1 MRMPHTRTPTT
12 QLASHMPAV
21 QGEEMASYM
30 LTHDGKLDRWCPVQT
45 DVEEYFRTT
54 LEEGSATPC
63 SREHAGGC
71 MGAHLVEPAGPARSM
86 RAR

>member
-1 MRMPHTRTPTT
+1 M
-12 QLASHMPAV
+12 A
-21 QGEEMASYM
+21 ASYM
-30 LTHDGKLDRWCPVQT
+30 LQHDGKLDRWCPVHT

-54 LEEGSATPC
+54 LEEVSATPC

>member
-54 LEEGSATPC
+54 LEE
-63 SREHAGGC
+63 
-71 MGAHLVEPAGPARSM
+71 VPARHPAP
-86 RAR
+86 ARGSCTGEAASRCHAVGRGSDPL